1 LDAPRIFIGLGA
13 NLGDAGQTLGEA
25 AEEISRLPDTTLR
38 GRSSLWATA
47 PLGPAQ
53 PEFRNAVVEVATS
66 LDPPGLLS
74 ALLGIERAHGRERGE
89 RWGPRVLDLD
99 LLLWGEETVERPGLR
114 IPHPEMHRRRF
125 VLEPLAEL
133 APGLVHPVLRKTI
146 VEMLETVR
154 DQAVRRVSSPA
165 WSPR

>member
-1 LDAPRIFIGLGA
+1 LVSPRIFIGLGA
-13 NLGDAGQTLGEA
+13 NLGDAEETLGEA
-25 AEEISRLPDTTLR
+25 AEEISRLPGTTPR

-53 PEFRNAVVEVATS
+53 PEFRNAVLEVGTS
-66 LDPPGLLS
+66 LDPQALLS

-89 RWGPRVLDLD
+89 RWGPRLLDLD
-99 LLLWGEETVERPGLR
+99 LLLWGEDLVERSGLR

-133 APGLVHPVLRKTI
+133 APDLVHPISQKTI
-146 VEMLETVR
+146 VALLETVR
-154 DQAVRRVSSPA
+154 DQAVRRLSSPA
-165 WSPR
+165 WGHR